1 MKKGRNRRHFLLFT
15 CFIFLGISSALA
27 QKQVVSGVVTDPS
40 LGSPIHG
47 VSVMVKDSLTLT
59 TTDTEGRYSILVKP
73 TDVLIFSLSG
83 YISVELPV
91 GNNTRLDV
99 ALEEDIQSLAELM
112 DVVLVGYGELKRTDL
127 SSAQVSLDA
136 KQIDQTL
143 NTTVEQALQGRAA
156 GVYVVQNTGQP
167 DGSVS
172 VNIRGV
178 NSVNGTNDPLYVIDG
193 IQINSG
199 GAFGS
204 NGSVSP
210 LAGLNPADIETI
222 EVLQGPSATAIYGSR
237 ATNGVIL
244 ITTRRGKQG
253 DLSIRYGFQY
263 GIQDTPKRLPVLN
276 QQQYAQFTNELR
288 TSTGGTIPEEFQDLS
303 LLGKGTDW
311 QRELFATAPLVNHH
325 LSISGGKEETQF
337 YLSGDYFKQDGIIS
351 GAGFDRG
358 SIRLNIDN
366 QTRSWLKLNLNLN
379 VNQTDDKL
387 TAQNENVIVNT
398 LAIAPNIAVRN
409 LDGSWGGADN
419 TNGSSVQYT
428 PYNPVAIANLI
439 QDKYKRRQ
447 LLAGVGAA
455 VNITKSLTFKTSLNT
470 NIGTASTT
478 YFVPTFAVG
487 QQSNNIAS
495 LTITEAN
502 TTYWSWNQL
511 LQYDKSIDDHT
522 LGVMVSHE
530 AQYGLAKNV
539 SSGRM
544 GFITTNIL
552 DLNAGNGSESSNSSA
567 QSDWAMESYFSRVNY
582 TFKNKY
588 IVQAAMRADGS
599 SNFGRD
605 HRWGLFPSGSVAWRI
620 SQESFMKSLAAV
632 NELKL
637 RAEVGV
643 TGNQGNGGVY
653 SELIPITTPWG
664 TGFVT
669 GQYGNHNL
677 KWEQTTTYNVGFN
690 LGLMQDHIHVE
701 GDFYTKKT
709 NNLIMKSQL
718 PDYLGTNGTGSIAS
732 PTENISALENKGYS
746 ITVST
751 VNLDRNDFVWH
762 TNFNI
767 SGFKTKV
774 TRLYSESA
782 IIDRTAWYM
791 NSFTQRSL
799 VGKAPW
805 QFYGYQEEG
814 LFQSVDEIN
823 ASALPVN
830 SDGKELTVGQ
840 YGVWVGDTKYK
851 DVNQDGVIDERDRTY
866 IGNPWP
872 KFFFGLTNTFNYKG
886 FDLSV
891 LLTGSYGNDIYN
903 YMRYAN
909 SGPNNVNLGMNVFDE
924 TMRYAQV
931 STDAQG
937 NPYLLNP
944 GTQQSRLIGTL
955 NGNNTR
961 ISSRFVEDGSYLRLK
976 NVQVGY
982 TLPSSVLSKQNLVKD
997 IHITIGA
1004 QNLATLTGYKGYDPE
1019 VGSYVGKSMVAGNQL
1034 VGVDYGRY
1042 PLTPVYTFSIH
1053 VEL

>member
-1 MKKGRNRRHFLLFT
+1 MKKERNRRHFLLIT
-15 CFIFLGISSALA
+15 CFILLGLSSALA

-47 VSVMVKDSLTLT
+47 VSVMVKDSLTVT
-59 TTDTEGRYSILVKP
+59 TTDADGKYSILVKP
-73 TDVLIFSLSG
+73 GDILVFSLPG

-91 GNNTRLDV
+91 GANTQLNV
-99 ALEEDIQSLAELM
+99 FLEEDIQALAELM

-136 KQIDQTL
+136 KQIDLTL

-156 GVYVVQNTGQP
+156 GVYITQNTGQP

-172 VNIRGV
+172 VNIRGI

-193 IQINSG
+193 IQISTS
-199 GAFGS
+199 GAFAS
-204 NGSVSP
+204 NSSVSP

-244 ITTRRGKQG
+244 ITTKRGKQG

-263 GIQDTPKRLPVLN
+263 GIQNTPKHLPVLN
-276 QQQYAQFTNELR
+276 LQQYAQLTNEYR
-288 TSTGGTIPEEFQDLS
+288 TSNGGTSPEEFQDLS

-311 QRELFATAPLVNHH
+311 QRELFATAPLVNHQ
-325 LSISGGKEETQF
+325 LSISGGKDETTF
-337 YLSGDYFKQDGIIS
+337 YLSGDYFKQDGITP

-358 SIRLNIDN
+358 SVRLNIDN

-387 TAQNENVIVNT
+387 TAQSENVIVNA
-398 LAIAPNIAVRN
+398 LSLAPNVVVRN

-419 TNGSSVQYT
+419 TNGNSVQYT

-439 QDKYKRRQ
+439 QNKYKRRQ
-447 LLAGVGAA
+447 LLGGIGAE
-455 VNITKSLTFKTSLNT
+455 VNLTKDLTFRSSLNT

-478 YFVPTFAVG
+478 YFVPTYTLG
-487 QQSNNIAS
+487 QQANNIAS
-495 LTITEAN
+495 LNITEAN

-511 LQYDKSIDDHT
+511 LQYNKNIGDHT

-539 SSGRM
+539 SSGRI

-552 DLNAGNGSESSNSSA
+552 DLNVGNSSA
-567 QSDWAMESYFSRVNY
+567 ASNYSTQSDWAMESYFSRVNY
-582 TFKNKY
+582 TFRNKY
-588 IVQAAMRADGS
+588 IVQAAVRADGS
-599 SNFGRD
+599 SNFGRE
-605 HRWGLFPSGSVAWRI
+605 HRWGMFPSGSVAWRI
-620 SQESFMKSLAAV
+620 SQESFMKSIAV
-632 NELKL
+632 INELKI
-637 RAEVGV
+637 RAEAGV

-653 SELIPITTPWG
+653 SALVPVTTSWG

-669 GQYGNHNL
+669 SQYGNHNL

-690 LGLMQDHIHVE
+690 LGLLQDRIHVE
-701 GDFYTKKT
+701 GDFYIKKT
-709 NNLIMKSQL
+709 DNLLMKSQL
-718 PDYLGTNGTGSIAS
+718 PDYLGTNGNGSIAS
-732 PTENISALENKGYS
+732 PTENISALENRGYS
-746 ITVST
+746 ISVST
-751 VNLDRNDFVWH
+751 VNLDRNDFVWN

-791 NSFTQRSL
+791 NNFTQRSV

-830 SDGKELTVGQ
+830 SDGNELTAGQ
-840 YGVWVGDTKYK
+840 YSVWVGDAKYK
-851 DVNQDGVIDERDRTY
+851 DVNQDGVIDEKDRTY

-872 KFFFGLTNTFNYKG
+872 KFFFGITNTFKYKG

-891 LLTGSYGNDIYN
+891 LLAGSYGNDVYN

-909 SGPNNVNLGMNVFDE
+909 SNPNNVTLGMNVFDE
-924 TMRYAQV
+924 TMSYAQV
-931 STDAQG
+931 GTDAQG

-944 GTQQSRLIGTL
+944 GTEQPRLVSSA
-955 NGNNTR
+955 NGNHVR

-976 NVQVGY
+976 NIQLGY
-982 TLPSSVLSKQNLVKD
+982 TLPSSLLSKQKFVKD
-997 IHITIGA
+997 IHVAIGA

-1019 VGSYVGKSMVAGNQL
+1019 VGSYVGKYMATNNQP

-1042 PLTPVYTFSIH
+1042 PLTPVYTFSIN

>member
-1 MKKGRNRRHFLLFT
+1 MKKGRNRRHYLLFT
-15 CFIFLGISSALA
+15 CFILMGISSALA

-40 LGSPIHG
+40 LGAPIHG

-59 TTDTEGRYSILVKP
+59 TTDAEGKYSILVKS
-73 TDVLIFSLSG
+73 TDILVFSISG
-83 YISVELPV
+83 YISAELPV
-91 GNNTRLDV
+91 GNNTHLDV

-127 SSAQVSLDA
+127 SSAQVSLDD
-136 KQIDQTL
+136 KQIDMTL

-156 GVYVVQNTGQP
+156 GVYITQNTGQP

-172 VNIRGV
+172 VNVRGI

-193 IQINSG
+193 IQINTS

-204 NGSVSP
+204 NSAVSP

-244 ITTRRGKQG
+244 ITTKRGKQG

-263 GIQDTPKRLPVLN
+263 GIQNTPKQLPVLN
-276 QQQYAQFTNELR
+276 QQQYAQFTNELHA
-288 TSTGGTIPEEFQDLS
+288 SAGGTSPEEFQDVS

-311 QRELFATAPLVNHH
+311 QRELFTTAPLVNHQ
-325 LSISGGKEETQF
+325 LSISGGKEDTQF
-337 YLSGDYFKQDGIIS
+337 YLSGDYFKQDGITP

-358 SIRLNIDN
+358 SIRLNVDN
-366 QTRSWLKLNLNLN
+366 QTRSWLKLNVNLN

-387 TAQNENVIVNT
+387 TAQSENVIVNT

-419 TNGSSVQYT
+419 ANGNSVQYT

-439 QDKYKRRQ
+439 QNKYKRRQ
-447 LLAGVGAA
+447 LLGGVGAE
-455 VNITKSLTFKTSLNT
+455 VNLAKELTFKTSLNT

-478 YFVPTFAVG
+478 YFVPTYTLG
-487 QQSNNIAS
+487 QQANNIAN
-495 LTITEAN
+495 LTITETN
-502 TTYWSWNQL
+502 SSYWSWNQL
-511 LQYDKSIDDHT
+511 LQYNKTIGDHAV
-522 LGVMVSHE
+522 GVMVSHE
-530 AQYGLAKNV
+530 AQYGLVKNV

-552 DLNAGNGSESSNSSA
+552 DLNAGNSSESSNSST

-582 TFKNKY
+582 TFRNKY

-605 HRWGLFPSGSVAWRI
+605 HRWGVFPSGSVAWRI
-620 SQESFMKSLAAV
+620 SQEPFMRSITPI

-637 RAEVGV
+637 RAEAGV

-653 SELIPITTPWG
+653 SALTPITTSWG

-669 GQYGNHNL
+669 SQYGNHNL
-677 KWEQTTTYNVGFN
+677 KWEQTTTYNIGFN
-690 LGLMQDHIHVE
+690 LGLLQDHIHIE
-701 GDFYTKKT
+701 GDFYIKKT
-709 NNLIMKSQL
+709 DNLIMKSQL
-718 PDYLGTNGTGSIAS
+718 PDYLGTNGNGSIAS
-732 PTENISALENKGYS
+732 PTENISALENRGYS

-751 VNLDRNDFVWH
+751 VNLDRNNFVWN

-767 SGFKTKV
+767 SGFRTKV

-782 IIDRTAWYM
+782 IIDRSAWYM
-791 NSFTQRSL
+791 NNFTQRSV

-814 LFQSVDEIN
+814 LFKSVDEIN
-823 ASALPVN
+823 ASALPVG
-830 SDGKELTVGQ
+830 SDGKELSVGE

-851 DVNQDGVIDERDRTY
+851 DVNQDGVIDEKDRTY

-872 KFFFGLTNTFNYKG
+872 KFFFGITNTFEYKG
-886 FDLSV
+886 FDLNV
-891 LLTGSYGNDIYN
+891 LITGSYGNDIYN

-909 SGPNNVNLGMNVFDE
+909 SYPNNVNLGMNVFDE
-924 TMRYAQV
+924 TMSYAQV
-931 STDAQG
+931 ATDAQG
-937 NPYLLNP
+937 NPYLLNA
-944 GTQQSRLIGTL
+944 GTQQARLVGTA

-961 ISSRFVEDGSYLRLK
+961 ISNRFVEDGSYLRLK
-976 NVQVGY
+976 NVQLGY
-982 TLPSSVLSKQNLVKD
+982 TLPSSLLSKQNLVKD
-997 IHITIGA
+997 VHIAIGA

-1019 VGSYVGKSMVAGNQL
+1019 VGAYVGKSMTANNQPI
-1034 VGVDYGRY
+1034 GVDYGRY